1 MASLKDVKGLGAI
14 WKVHADNDWEKPWE
28 SEKEWEMKADQDLM
42 DALDQFDATAVTPTM
57 AERIMDALCE
67 DGRGDLLLLKDDE
80 IREWWTEVLH
90 KRKLQ
95 ADRLAKIAHRERV
108 REEALRKLSAE
119 EREIL
124 GIK

>member
-14 WKVHADNDWEKPWE
+14 WKAHADKDWEVPWE
-28 SEKEWEMKADQDLM
+28 TDKEWEVKVDQDLM
-42 DALDQFDATAVTPTM
+42 DALDQYSATAVTPTM
-57 AERIMDALCE
+57 TERIMDALCE

-90 KRKLQ
+90 KRKLR
-95 ADRLAKIAHRERV
+95 ADRLAEIDRRERV

>member
-1 MASLKDVKGLGAI
+1 MARLKDVKGLGAI

-28 SEKEWEMKADQDLM
+28 SEKEWEINADQDLM
-42 DALDQFDATAVTPTM
+42 DALDQYADTAVTPTM

-80 IREWWTEVLH
+80 IREWWTEVLR
-90 KRKLQ
+90 KRKIH
-95 ADRLAKIAHRERV
+95 ADRLAEIDRRARI